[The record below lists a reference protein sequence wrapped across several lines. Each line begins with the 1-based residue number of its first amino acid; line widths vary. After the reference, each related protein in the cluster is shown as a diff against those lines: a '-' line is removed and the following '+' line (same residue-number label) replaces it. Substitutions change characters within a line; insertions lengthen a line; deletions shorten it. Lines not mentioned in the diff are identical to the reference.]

1 MAKIK
6 AGILSKVSGKV
17 AGVVG
22 GTWKGTNYLRELV
35 KPANPN
41 TPLQQAQRSQMRAVV
56 RCARTLTGDVF
67 KPFLDKFLKN
77 MSGYNWFVKNNI
89 KKFDGTDNALNSAL
103 AFSTGNMQTGSAA
116 FSLSLASASI
126 ATGESVPSVPAGHKL
141 ITTGIIYDDTKGIAI
156 VKTAN
161 DIGANEYVFGDDEWG
176 DVAQGDK
183 VCLGI
188 FFADED
194 ANGVIQAISTS
205 LAQFGTVTA

>member
-89 KKFDGTDNALNSAL
+89 KKFSGDDNALASAL
-103 AFSTGNMQTGSAA
+103 VFSSGNMQTGSA
-116 FSLSLASASI
+116 FFDLSLSQAAI
-126 ATGESVPSVPAGHKL
+126 TTGEAVPSVPTGHKL
-141 ITTGIIYDDTKGIAI
+141 ITVGIIYDDTKGFAI
-156 VKTAN
+156 VKAADN
-161 DIGANEYVFGDDEWG
+161 IGAEEIVFGNDEWG

-183 VCLGI
+183 VCLGL

>member
-67 KPFLDKFLKN
+67 KPYLDKFLKN

-89 KKFDGTDNALNSAL
+89 KKFSGVSNTLASAL
-103 AFSTGNMQTGSAA
+103 AFSSGNLPTIDCTLTKTAGSEALG
-116 FSLSLASASI
+116 F
-126 ATGESVPSVPAGHKL
+126 GESNFVAPAGHSAKVVG
-141 ITTGIIYDDTKGIAI
+141 IVYNDNTGLSKVGVADYD
-156 VKTAN
+156 
-161 DIGANEYVFGDDEWG
+161 
-176 DVAQGDK
+176 AQGGY
-183 VCLGI
+183 CLN
-188 FFADED
+188 ED
-194 ANGVIQAISTS
+194 DLDGFWTAGDRLSYGTFLVDIDGNGVVQAIGTSTS
-205 LAQFGTVTA
+205 YFETI

>member
-41 TPLQQAQRSQMRAVV
+41 TALQQAQRSKMRACV

-67 KPFLDKFLKN
+67 KPYLDKFLKN

-89 KKFDGTDNALNSAL
+89 AKFNGTNNALNTAL
-103 AFSTGNMQTGSAA
+103 AFSTGNMQTGSAE
-116 FSLSLASASI
+116 FSLAR
-126 ATGESVPSVPAGHKL
+126 TGAPVTTGDSVPSVASGHKL
-141 ITTGIIYDDTKGIAI
+141 ITIGIMYNDTKGFAV
-156 VKTAN
+156 VKSDDT
-161 DIGANEYVFGDDEWG
+161 IGANEIVLGSDDWG
-176 DVAQGDK
+176 ETAAGDK
-183 VCLGI
+183 ICVGL

-205 LAQFGTVTA
+205 LSQFGSAT

>member
-41 TPLQQAQRSQMRAVV
+41 TALQQAQRSKMRAVV

-67 KPFLDKFLKN
+67 KPYLDKFLKN

-89 KKFDGTDNALNSAL
+89 AKFSGADNALASAL
-103 AFSTGNMQTGSAA
+103 AFSTGNMQTGSAD
-116 FSLSLASASI
+116 FGLSTSGVAV
-126 ATGESVPSVPAGHKL
+126 ATGDSVPSVASGHKL
-141 ITTGIIYDDTKGIAI
+141 ITIGILYNDTKGFAV
-156 VKTAN
+156 VKSDNT
-161 DIGANEYVFGDDEWG
+161 IGANETVLGSDDWG
-176 DVAQGDK
+176 ETQASDK
-183 VCLGI
+183 VCVGL

-205 LAQFGTVTA
+205 LSQFGSAT